1 MAKARHVGRR
11 SLSATPRETYNQ
23 MVKYFCSL
31 LIAVL
36 LGGSVAC
43 NRGIDTTEAVRQA
56 VIDHLG
62 KRSNLNVSAMNVE
75 VTSVSFRQNE
85 ADATVAFTA
94 KGAASGPPMTMRYT
108 LERKGTRWVVKEKS
122 ETGNPH
128 GVGATAPPANLPP
141 GHPVFPIPKK

>member
-1 MAKARHVGRR
+1 MQSTPNSK
-11 SLSATPRETYNQ
+11 LELDFFSAADASTSGNGQTYLTTATITTDGACAWTAASNA
-23 MVKYFCSL
+23 SW
-31 LIAVL
+31 IAIT
-36 LGGSVAC
+36 GA
-43 NRGIDTTEAVRQA
+43 
-56 VIDHLG
+56 
-62 KRSNLNVSAMNVE
+62 
-75 VTSVSFRQNE
+75 TSGTGN
-85 ADATVAFTA
+85 ATVAFTA